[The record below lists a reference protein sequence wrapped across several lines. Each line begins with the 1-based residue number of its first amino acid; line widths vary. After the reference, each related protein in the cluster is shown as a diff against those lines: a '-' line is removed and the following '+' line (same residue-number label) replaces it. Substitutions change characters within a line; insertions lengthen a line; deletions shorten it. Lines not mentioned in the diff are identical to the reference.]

1 MEMLQWA
8 GRSAAMGTAPGEVRR
23 CADLVVPPSD
33 ELGVLDAFAWFF
45 PDLASEIGASSL
57 RMHPA
62 SRAG

>member
-1 MEMLQWA
+1 V
-8 GRSAAMGTAPGEVRR
+8 GRPVRRDGDGARQVRR

-45 PDLASEIGASSL
+45 PDLAPEIGASSP

>member
-1 MEMLQWA
+1 
-8 GRSAAMGTAPGEVRR
+8 MGTAPGEVRR